1 MKVDDTSNMYL
12 SKMLCPFSVIVTKS
26 DKKMMV
32 KYLIVK
38 SIFSQSLSHLIKQR
52 LQFRVSN
59 TVRPRWAISP
69 VNLV

>member
-1 MKVDDTSNMYL
+1 MKVDDTYNMYL

-52 LQFRVSN
+52 L
-59 TVRPRWAISP
+59 
-69 VNLV
+69 